1 MQVTSMLSAGYLEPM
16 AQNSR
21 VYEPEKTTA
30 KTDEAKKAKEQEIL
44 AEEQALKAKLGSNAQ
59 VHTVY
64 HYSMGTDGR
73 NYITGASVTMKG
85 TEEQLSRVSGGV
97 TTEDITTKEQKT
109 RDAKRK
115 EDKEHEDS
123 QNIIKSEAEKRKA
136 HKDDDKAESDKDA
149 QVREL
154 KQIQQEVIAHEAAHQ
169 AAAGE
174 LGGAVSYTYTEG
186 PDGKRYITGGEVPI
200 KIKQGSTPEET
211 LRNMQKVQ
219 AAAHAPADPS
229 GQDMQVAA
237 KASAIASRARS
248 QIARENVSED
258 DHTSTVAKG
267 TPIFESVNQNEDE
280 QQDPAKNGVAS
291 VLAAVKEYELQGLM
305 PAA

>member
-16 AQNSR
+16 TQNLSR
-21 VYEPEKTTA
+21 VYESEKTTQ
-30 KTDEAKKAKEQEIL
+30 KTDQDKQAKEQEIL

-85 TEEQLSRVSGGV
+85 TEEQLNRVSGGV
-97 TTEDITTKEQKT
+97 TTEDITTKQQET
-109 RDAKRK
+109 REAQRK
-115 EDKEHEDS
+115 EDLKQEDT

-136 HKDDDKAESDKDA
+136 RKAEDKAEDKKDA
-149 QVREL
+149 QSDELENIQRE
-154 KQIQQEVIAHEAAHQ
+154 VVAHEAAHQ

-174 LGGAVSYTYTEG
+174 FGGGVSYSYTQG
-186 PDGKRYITGGEVPI
+186 PDGKSYIIGGEVPI
-200 KIKQGSTPEET
+200 KLKQGSTPEET
-211 LRNMQKVQ
+211 LRNMQQVQ
-219 AAAHAPADPS
+219 RAANAPADPS
-229 GQDMQVAA
+229 SQDRQVAA
-237 KASAIASRARS
+237 KAAAIAAKARAEIAKEAS
-248 QIARENVSED
+248 QDE
-258 DHTSTVAKG
+258 HTSTVAKG
-267 TPIFESVNQNEDE
+267 TPIFEAVNNSDDDNAPE
-280 QQDPAKNGVAS
+280 KNGVAS